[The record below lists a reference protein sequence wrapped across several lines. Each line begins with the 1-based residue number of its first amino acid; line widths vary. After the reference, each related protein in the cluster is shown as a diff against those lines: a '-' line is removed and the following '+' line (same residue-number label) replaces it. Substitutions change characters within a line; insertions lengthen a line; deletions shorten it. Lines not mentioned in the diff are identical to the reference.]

1 MKIAL
6 EQINE
11 TDLDEICQKFIMSE
25 KARLLYKVHY
35 DRHLFLLALIESK
48 CFSDAI
54 LFIIHSLPQK
64 KAIQWACHSAL
75 NFHEE
80 PLSFDDLVA
89 LNAVESWLLDSSDIN
104 HQNTQI
110 LKPVDTPSSSTWV
123 SMAAFWTGNVE
134 NKNVISYSP
143 VLDAVYASI
152 MLSVFQIKIDG
163 QEGVYL
169 EAIHE
174 GMGLLD
180 GRVRV

>member
-110 LKPVDTPSSSTWV
+110 LKPVDTPDGRELIPTNETHESPALSASKSSYEVFS
-123 SMAAFWTGNVE
+123 
-134 NKNVISYSP
+134 SYSSFEQHGSNSANA
-143 VLDAVYASI
+143 DAAVIVSNI
-152 MLSVFQIKIDG
+152 PTTQLVSFFIICSN
-163 QEGVYL
+163 L
-169 EAIHE
+169 
-174 GMGLLD
+174 
-180 GRVRV
+180 